1 MMLEHISWPAYLAG
15 ALSTSLAYYGWM
27 GLRFYR
33 TEIASV
39 LRKKQTA
46 GPVPSTTAGIS
57 EDDVFGA
64 IPPDPE
70 QVLDGDELSFG
81 PAEPDQE
88 TTETETA
95 FPLSSQ
101 VSEFSEMV
109 GEVKTLIRVV
119 GDFPESQKNFEMLF
133 GLIIQKYAGLS
144 DTPFREKINEFLLA
158 ESGQHFPFALS
169 SEDLNQLW
177 NEHTNQ

>member
-1 MMLEHISWPAYLAG
+1 MMLEPISWPAYLAG
-15 ALSTSLAYYGWM
+15 ALSTSLAYYGWV

-33 TEIASV
+33 TEIAGV
-39 LRKKQTA
+39 FRKKHTA
-46 GPVPSTTAGIS
+46 GTVLATAANIS
-57 EDDVFGA
+57 KEDVFGA

-88 TTETETA
+88 TAEAETA
-95 FPLSSQ
+95 FPLSRQ

-119 GDFPESQKNFEMLF
+119 GDSPESRENFEMLF

-144 DTPFREKINEFLLA
+144 DTPFREKINAFLLA